1 MKIDPGLT
9 LREKRVIAGR
19 QGGLRTVK
27 RHGKRYMRRLGKW
40 GAHVM
45 HSLYALEPV
54 DLNDFALVHKETRK
68 IVAYLS
74 GRKPES
80 EAYAN
85 IQ

>member
-1 MKIDPGLT
+1 MTELT
-9 LREKRVIAGR
+9 LSQKRAIAGARGGR
-19 QGGLRTVK
+19 QTVK

-45 HSLYALEPV
+45 HSIYDLEPV

-80 EAYAN
+80 EAYATT
-85 IQ
+85 Q

>member
-1 MKIDPGLT
+1 MTDLT
-9 LREKRVIAGR
+9 LSQKRAIAGAK
-19 QGGLRTVK
+19 GGRRTVK
-27 RHGKRYMRRLGKW
+27 RHGKRYMRQLGKW

-45 HSLYALEPV
+45 HSLYDLKPV
-54 DLNDFALVHKETRK
+54 DLNDFALVRKENGK
-68 IVAYLS
+68 IIAYLS